1 MTTAHPL
8 PQAQRMPVLLS
19 SMGTGS
25 VGLTAPQ
32 RAAALKELCVSALG
46 PQLFDLLYSV
56 MHKRMA
62 QVRRRGMGVGGDGG
76 CSSSF
81 LNS

>member
-1 MTTAHPL
+1 
-8 PQAQRMPVLLS
+8 MPVLLT

-25 VGLTAPQ
+25 VGLSAPQ

-62 QVRRRGMGVGGDGG
+62 QVRGEALPRIRWWPSHEVALGAKA
-76 CSSSF
+76 
-81 LNS
+81 